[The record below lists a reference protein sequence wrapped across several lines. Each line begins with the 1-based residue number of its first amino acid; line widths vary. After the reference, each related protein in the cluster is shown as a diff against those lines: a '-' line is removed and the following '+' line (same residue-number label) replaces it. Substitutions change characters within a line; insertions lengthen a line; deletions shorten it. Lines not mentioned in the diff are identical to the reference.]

1 MSARRSVVLLA
12 LPLIAA
18 CAGAGESSWAGTVT
32 DSAGIAI
39 VQNPEQGAW
48 GAGKGW
54 TVQEEL
60 SIGEMA
66 GDANYQFGQIAG
78 VDVDDAGNVYVLDQ
92 QGQDVRVYDS
102 SGKFVRTIGKAGS
115 GPGELGTNSAGLEV
129 MDNQVYVADLGNQR
143 LSRFSLEGEALGDTH
158 IDFAQA
164 IPARWDEM
172 PAGRLVAQL
181 RHIQFTGPDVAPTG
195 DAIRAVNADGTFGDT
210 VGMLPAGETITMT
223 GGQPQIKMFSPEPI
237 WDADPTGV
245 LVTGRNN
252 EFRLE
257 ERDASGA
264 VKRIIT
270 KSAAPKP
277 VTDRDKR
284 VIRNAI
290 RELAA
295 KQAPGAPPAA
305 LDAYVNSI
313 QFADNFP
320 LFASLAFGPGGSIWA
335 QRVHSGEEIASG
347 EEGTFDAQDLGSTDW
362 DVFDAEGRYL
372 GVVTFPGRYQPVR
385 VVGDRFY
392 GVARDDLDVQ
402 TVKVYRVD
410 MG

>member
-18 CAGAGESSWAGTVT
+18 CAGAGESSWAGTIT
-32 DSAGIAI
+32 DSAGIAM
-39 VQNPEQGAW
+39 VQNPEQGTWA
-48 GAGKGW
+48 AGKGW
-54 TVQEEL
+54 TVQEAL
-60 SIGEMA
+60 SIGELA

-78 VDVDDAGNVYVLDQ
+78 VDADQAGNVYALDQ
-92 QGQDVRVYDS
+92 QGQDVRVYDTT
-102 SGKFVRTIGKAGS
+102 GKYLRTIGKPGS
-115 GPGELGTNSAGLEV
+115 GPGEIGANSAGLEV
-129 MDNQVYVADLGNQR
+129 MGDEVYVVDLGNQR
-143 LSRFSLEGEALGDTH
+143 LSRFSLEGEPLGDTH

-181 RHIQFTGPDVAPTG
+181 RHLQFTGPDVAPTG

-223 GGQPQIKMFSPEPI
+223 GGRPQIKMFSPEPI
-237 WDADPTGV
+237 WDAGEGGT
-245 LVTGRNN
+245 LVSGRNN

-257 ERDASGA
+257 VRDATGA

-270 KSAAPKP
+270 RPITPKP
-277 VTDRDKR
+277 VTDHDKQ
-284 VIRNAI
+284 VIRSAL

-305 LDAYVNSI
+305 LDAYINSI
-313 QFADNFP
+313 QFADDYP
-320 LFASLAFGPGGSIWA
+320 TFASLALGPEGSIWA
-335 QRVHSGEEIASG
+335 QRLRSGEELTG
-347 EEGTFDAQDLGSTDW
+347 GKEGSFDVQDLGSTDW

-402 TVKVYRVD
+402 TVKVYQVI

>member
-48 GAGKGW
+48 ATGKGW
-54 TVQEEL
+54 TVQEDL

-66 GDANYQFGQIAG
+66 GDANYQFGQIVG

-92 QGQDVRVYDS
+92 QANDIRVYDGT
-102 SGKFVRTIGKAGS
+102 GKYVRTIGQSGS
-115 GPGELGTNSAGLEV
+115 GPGEIGPNSAGLEV
-129 MDNQVYVADLGNQR
+129 MGDQVYIADLGNQR
-143 LSRFSLEGEALGDTH
+143 LSRFSLQGEPLGDTH

-164 IPARWDEM
+164 IPARWDQM
-172 PAGRLVAQL
+172 PSGRLVAQL
-181 RHIQFTGPDVAPTG
+181 RHLQFTGPDVAPTG
-195 DAIRAVNADGTFGDT
+195 DAIRAVNTDGTFGDT
-210 VGMLPAGETITMT
+210 VGMLPPGETVTIV
-223 GGQPQIKMFSPEPI
+223 GGRPQIKMFSPEPI
-237 WDADPTGV
+237 WDAGEAGT
-245 LVTGRNN
+245 LVSGRNS

-257 ERDASGA
+257 VRDASGA
-264 VKRIIT
+264 LKRIIT
-270 KSAAPKP
+270 RPTPPKP
-277 VTDRDKR
+277 VTDRDKQ
-284 VIRNAI
+284 VILNAV

-295 KQAPGAPPAA
+295 KQAPGAPSAA

-313 QFADNFP
+313 QFADNYP
-320 LFASLAFGPGGSIWA
+320 LFASLALGPGGSIWA
-335 QRVHSGEEIASG
+335 QQVRSGEEVAG
-347 EEGTFDAQDLGSTDW
+347 GKEGTFDAQDLGSTAW

-402 TVKVYRVD
+402 TVKVYRVI